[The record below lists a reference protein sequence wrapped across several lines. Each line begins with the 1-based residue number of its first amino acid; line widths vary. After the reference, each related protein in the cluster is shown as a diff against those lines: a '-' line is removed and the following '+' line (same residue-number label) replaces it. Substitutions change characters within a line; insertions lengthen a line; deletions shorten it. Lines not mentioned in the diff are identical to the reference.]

1 MNFERKQ
8 HMIQRTFQTRGQLRV
23 RCRTFAFIVLC
34 VSGFVTAA
42 DLSMS
47 LPDIIRKADQGDAH
61 AQLAL
66 GIEHENGNQVV
77 KDRAKAAAWYLSAA
91 EQGLAEAQ
99 FRLGIL
105 GDPAPPERMPD
116 WDAIKDWQ
124 DRSKIWFRKAAAQGH
139 VKAQYELAKL
149 MEPRSAANDEPKD
162 FLAQERVKWFSS
174 AAELGCAEAQY
185 ELGLL
190 LIEGIRGDSWEMPAD
205 KEGAMKWLFAA
216 AQQKHVEA
224 QFFIGRCYSTGR
236 AVPKDDAEAVR
247 WTRSAAES
255 GTGKDKYQLGVMYE
269 MGTVV
274 PRDEYLAR
282 EWYQKGAEEED
293 GDCQLKL
300 ASIYLIGTAVPTDKA
315 EAYKWFLLASG
326 NEQFRWRKRALTQA
340 HDYER
345 SLTAVDIAEGQRRAR
360 AFKPNSPQQR
370 QQTNLLPSPLIADLT
385 TNVGTGF
392 FISEDGFFVTA
403 AHVSSGAKVIEI
415 VTPSGL
421 LQARLVA
428 QDVSNDLALLKI
440 AGQFAA
446 LPIASSRKVRLGES
460 VATVGF
466 PNVELQGRSPKLARG
481 EIAGLSGVHDDPRLF
496 QVSVPLQPG
505 NSGGPLVDQSGNVI
519 GVVLARI
526 DNNAAVLSSGVSAEN
541 VNYALKSS
549 LLIAFLESL
558 PSIQV
563 EMATLKTGERAFTD
577 VVSEVEKAS
586 FMVKASR

>member
-1 MNFERKQ
+1 
-8 HMIQRTFQTRGQLRV
+8 
-23 RCRTFAFIVLC
+23 
-34 VSGFVTAA
+34 
-42 DLSMS
+42 MS
-47 LPDIIRKADQGDAH
+47 LPEIIRKANQGDAH

-77 KDRAKAAAWYLSAA
+77 KDRAKAAAWYLRAA

-99 FRLGIL
+99 FRLGKL
-105 GDPAPPERMPD
+105 EPPRED
-116 WDAIKDWQ
+116 FDSWHEIKVWEDK
-124 DRSKIWFRKAAAQGH
+124 SKIWFRKAAAQGH
-139 VKAQYELAKL
+139 VEAQYELAML
-149 MEPRSAANDEPKD
+149 MDPRSAANDEPHD
-162 FLAQERVKWFSS
+162 FLAQERVKWLSS
-174 AAELGCAEAQY
+174 AAELGYAEAQY
-185 ELGLL
+185 QLGKM
-190 LIEGIRGDSWEMPAD
+190 LIWGIKGDLWEMPAD

-224 QFFIGRCYSTGR
+224 QFSIGLHYSFGGTI
-236 AVPKDDAEAVR
+236 PKDDAEAVR
-247 WTRSAAES
+247 WFQRAAES
-255 GTGKDKYQLGVMYE
+255 GTGKDKYRLGGWYKR
-269 MGTVV
+269 GYRV
-274 PRDEYLAR
+274 PKDENLSV
-282 EWYQKGAEEED
+282 EWYRKGAEEGD
-293 GDCQLKL
+293 ADCQLAL
-300 ASIYLIGTAVPTDKA
+300 ADCYRIGSTVPKDKV
-315 EAYKWFLLASG
+315 EAYKWYRLASG
-326 NEQFRWRKRALTQA
+326 SENRLTKQGALTSA
-340 HDYER
+340 R
-345 SLTAVDIAEGQRRAR
+345 SCEKELTAAEIAEGQRLAR
-360 AFKPNSPQQR
+360 AFKPNSSQQR
-370 QQTNLLPSPLIADLT
+370 QQKNSLSSPLIADV
-385 TNVGTGF
+385 NNSFGTGF
-392 FISEDGFFVTA
+392 FISKDGFFITA
-403 AHVSSGAKVIEI
+403 AHVISGAKVLEVI
-415 VTPSGL
+415 TPSGS
-421 LQARLVA
+421 LQAHLVS
-428 QDVSNDLALLKI
+428 QDASNDLALLKV

-446 LPIASSRKVRLGES
+446 LPIASSRTVRLGES

-526 DNNAAVLSSGVSAEN
+526 DNNAAVISSGVSAEN